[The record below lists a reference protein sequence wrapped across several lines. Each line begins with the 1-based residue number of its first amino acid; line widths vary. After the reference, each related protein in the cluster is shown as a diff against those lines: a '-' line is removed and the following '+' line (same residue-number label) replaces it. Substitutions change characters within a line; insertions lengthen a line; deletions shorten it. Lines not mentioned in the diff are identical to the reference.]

1 MSLLLLFI
9 LIVLLLVLRQNLV
22 AILLVVAAY
31 IHLVYGD
38 GVLEY
43 IIEDMYVTADKEVF
57 LALPLFILCGSV
69 MTRGAIAERLIE
81 VIKAITSPMPGGLA
95 VTTILSCAIF
105 AAISGSSPVTLLAI
119 GSIMYPA
126 LLKEGYSKKFAL
138 GAVTSGGTLGIVIPP
153 SIPMI
158 LYGIVTETSVVELFI
173 AGIIPGILLTI
184 VLSGYSLIANRKLPR
199 SPWDINRITKALKK
213 GIWAMLM
220 PGILLGGIY
229 SGFFTPTEAAAVALF
244 YSIFIELFVHKEIKP
259 KDLYITAVETTKMF
273 GTLFPLVAV
282 AMSLNLL
289 LATQQ
294 VPKFVAAWMTSIVD
308 SQLMFILGLNIML
321 LIVGC
326 FMDIISAILIL
337 SPVLL
342 STAQV
347 YGINPV
353 HLGIIMVINL
363 EIGFLTPPVGFN
375 LIVAMTAFK
384 EKFSLIVRGVLPFII
399 LMLAVLVL
407 VSLIPSISLFFIQ

>member
-1 MSLLLLFI
+1 MSMLLLVAI
-9 LIVLLLVLRQNLV
+9 IILLLVLRQNLV

-43 IIEDMYVTADKEVF
+43 IIEDMYIAADKEVF

-81 VIKAITSPMPGGLA
+81 VIKSFTSPLPGGLA
-95 VTTILSCAIF
+95 VTTILSCAVF
-105 AAISGSSPVTLLAI
+105 AAISGSSPVTLLAV

-126 LLKEGYSKKFAL
+126 LIKEGYSKKFAL

-173 AGIIPGILLTI
+173 AGIIPGIILTL
-184 VLSGYSLIANRKLPR
+184 VLSGYSLIVNRDLPR
-199 SPWDINRITKALKK
+199 SPWDKNRIKSALKR
-213 GIWAMLM
+213 GIWAMMM
-220 PGILLGGIY
+220 PVILLGGIY

-244 YSIFIELFVHKEIKP
+244 YSILIELFIHKEVTLKE
-259 KDLYITAVETTKMF
+259 LYTIAVDTTKMF

-282 AMSLNLL
+282 AMSLNIL

-294 VPKFVAAWMTSIVD
+294 VPDMVANWLTSIVD
-308 SQLMFILGLNIML
+308 NRIMFILALNILL

-337 SPVLL
+337 APVLL
-342 STAQV
+342 PAAQA
-347 YGINPV
+347 YG
-353 HLGIIMVINL
+353 
-363 EIGFLTPPVGFN
+363 
-375 LIVAMTAFK
+375 
-384 EKFSLIVRGVLPFII
+384 
-399 LMLAVLVL
+399 
-407 VSLIPSISLFFIQ
+407 